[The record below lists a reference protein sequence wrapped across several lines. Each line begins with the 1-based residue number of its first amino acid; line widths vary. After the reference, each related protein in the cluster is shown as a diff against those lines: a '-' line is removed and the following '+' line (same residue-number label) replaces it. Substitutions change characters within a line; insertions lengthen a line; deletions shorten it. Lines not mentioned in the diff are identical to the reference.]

1 MCSGSLSVA
10 AFVRARAPQQELHGQ
25 RPANM
30 FSLRLLPG
38 KLVLMTGHAYGNHTL
53 HHGPAGSAL
62 PSGVPNVLHARHAQ
76 TQGRVQA
83 CMLTCGGLP
92 AGYCVV
98 LQSRF
103 EDPADAQGIIAR
115 GPEALQS
122 QFASGFGMVLNL
134 LHTRSLEEARAFVQ
148 RSFNNYLGV
157 HSPPTI
163 AFATL
168 CSYRRQ

>member
-1 MCSGSLSVA
+1 M
-10 AFVRARAPQQELHGQ
+10 
-25 RPANM
+25 
-30 FSLRLLPG
+30 
-38 KLVLMTGHAYGNHTL
+38 
-53 HHGPAGSAL
+53 
-62 PSGVPNVLHARHAQ
+62 
-76 TQGRVQA
+76 
-83 CMLTCGGLP
+83 
-92 AGYCVV
+92 V

-157 HSPPTI
+157 RSPPTI
-163 AFATL
+163 VFATRR
-168 CSYRRQ
+168 SYERQWLSLLELRPGWQLPSQGLEFRNS